1 MSQNNS
7 REPTPTPDF
16 HMIEDEEIVED
27 LLNSDVESEIH
38 MSEECMGIKNT
49 FLDKMSPLLDDMLK
63 GMYNSMYADC
73 LDLMLDEDKLSQI
86 QANDRL
92 TRSRCLELEDNC
104 QMLEGNIAQLNT
116 EIDGMSKANEN
127 LSLIHQSDQNTIS
140 SLTNKV
146 KELSILVANLEDRDT
161 KSTNKITELNL
172 IIGSL
177 EEGDDKAQEELQ
189 ECANAL
195 SEANKLIKRQQSE
208 IDELK
213 REKYEMEEQIEDL
226 CVLDTTGNNY
236 HNLEMLSNVCS
247 VYHHEEANK
256 ETPSSPPPPPLNYQ
270 DEVVNDASS
279 EVSEVFS
286 YRKTLRSGKSYN

>member
-1 MSQNNS
+1 MSKSNS

-63 GMYNSMYADC
+63 NMYNSMYADC

-104 QMLEGNIAQLNT
+104 RMLEGNIAQLNT

-127 LSLIHQSDQNTIS
+127 LSLIHHSDQNTIS

-146 KELSILVANLEDRDT
+146 KELSILVAT
-161 KSTNKITELNL
+161 
-172 IIGSL
+172 L
-177 EEGDDKAQEELQ
+177 EESDDEINDQLR
-189 ECANAL
+189 ECISSL
-195 SEANKLIKRQQSE
+195 SEANARLITQQSE

-213 REKYEMEEQIEDL
+213 REKYEMEEQIKTQQLKIDELKKDNYEMEEQIEDL
-226 CVLDTTGNNY
+226 CVLDTTGNNH

-247 VYHHEEANK
+247 VYHHEEVKK
-256 ETPSSPPPPPLNYQ
+256 ERLPSPLPKTV
-270 DEVVNDASS
+270 EPS
-279 EVSEVFS
+279 VSVPKTVS
-286 YRKTLRSGKSYN
+286 YRKTLRSGKTYN